1 MDRHVLSFLGSAAA
15 EVNELRQLVDEA
27 EDGPSS
33 EVAFRASVVQ
43 SLGERLSSFSK
54 AVEKMQTERH
64 QRSIDPLRLLS
75 DQPAHGYGQKTA
87 TGTGTGTGSGMELR
101 KDPAASSSSTSES
114 SSSGSFSQRFVD
126 EVAPPSRMREYH
138 DIAQRRRRA
147 LLQESALMH
156 ARFGLEFLE
165 VSAAAAAAH
174 TYMQTYIK
182 FTNTFTY
189 IYTFTHI

>member
-27 EDGPSS
+27 EDGTSS

-87 TGTGTGTGSGMELR
+87 TGTGTGTGMELR
-101 KDPAASSSSTSES
+101 KDPAASSSSTLES

-165 VSAAAAAAH
+165 VSAAAAAAAAH
-174 TYMQTYIK
+174 TYIHRT
-182 FTNTFTY
+182 
-189 IYTFTHI
+189 

>member
-27 EDGPSS
+27 EDGTSS
-33 EVAFRASVVQ
+33 EVAFRTSVVQ

-54 AVEKMQTERH
+54 AVEKMQTERR

-87 TGTGTGTGSGMELR
+87 TGTGTGTGMELR

-126 EVAPPSRMREYH
+126 EVAPPSRMQEYH

-165 VSAAAAAAH
+165 VSAAAAAH
-174 TYMQTYIK
+174 TYMQIYIT
-182 FTNTFTY
+182 FTNTYTY
-189 IYTFTHI
+189 IHTFTHI

>member
-1 MDRHVLSFLGSAAA
+1 M
-15 EVNELRQLVDEA
+15 NELRQLVDEA

-33 EVAFRASVVQ
+33 EVDFRASVVQ

-54 AVEKMQTERH
+54 AVEKMQTERR
-64 QRSIDPLRLLS
+64 QRNIDPLRLLS

-87 TGTGTGTGSGMELR
+87 TGTGTGMELR
-101 KDPAASSSSTSES
+101 KDPAVSSSSTSES

-165 VSAAAAAAH
+165 VSAAAAAH
-174 TYMQTYIK
+174 TYMQTYIT